1 MLVISNLPF
10 FFLTIF
16 LLDFGAVP
24 LTGNLRI
31 RVMSVRVH
39 YRSPVHILIFL
50 FKDYNIKLKG
60 MTIGMDNIL
69 EKDNQVLNRHEV

>member
-1 MLVISNLPF
+1 
-10 FFLTIF
+10 
-16 LLDFGAVP
+16 
-24 LTGNLRI
+24 
-31 RVMSVRVH
+31 MSVRVH

>member
-1 MLVISNLPF
+1 
-10 FFLTIF
+10 
-16 LLDFGAVP
+16 LDFGAVP

-31 RVMSVRVH
+31 RVMFVRVH